1 MSVKSEF
8 KNEEHLLWIF
18 CTFNTSLF
26 PILASSYASRLHVI
40 ASSLSGD
47 EWYLAILSGM
57 SVSFSLGTRLFMLLD
72 LV

>member
-1 MSVKSEF
+1 MSVKSEL
-8 KNEEHLLWIF
+8 KNEEYLLRIF

-26 PILASSYASRLHVI
+26 PTLASSYASRLHVI

-47 EWYLAILSGM
+47 EWHSVILSGI
-57 SVSFSLGTRLFMLLD
+57 SVSFSLGTRLFMLLN